1 MMPIGASVAAEGL
14 FLVVDGRRLHDCL
27 DNGGFAAEV
36 GRHRIHISNSC
47 DEESRRLARNRT
59 VSINKAPS
67 TGAMMPSEFVFDTE
81 QGFRSPGGL
90 QRFLTVFSE
99 VQNLFVT
106 SRQKRSAL
114 AIHLHRLRAI
124 AHWNPVANVFA

>member
-1 MMPIGASVAAEGL
+1 
-14 FLVVDGRRLHDCL
+14 
-27 DNGGFAAEV
+27 
-36 GRHRIHISNSC
+36 
-47 DEESRRLARNRT
+47 
-59 VSINKAPS
+59 
-67 TGAMMPSEFVFDTE
+67 MPSEFVFDTE